1 MQQMMRMRGL
11 MVRGAIWVGVT
22 AVVAASVAA
31 LAQIS
36 VQGPQDANQK
46 QVFLVRKDVSECSG
60 TDVPNV
66 DSPLVGGNVVVTRLD
81 DGTTSAKVAMTAKP
95 STTYQFS
102 LKCVRV
108 LGNITTDEEGVAI
121 VTLAYPTNSVGNVYA
136 FEMHPEG
143 APPGNRFQSA
153 QVAF

>member
-1 MQQMMRMRGL
+1 MPSLVVFHFFADAQMMRMRGL

-66 DSPLVGGNVVVTRLD
+66 DSPLVGGNIVVTRLD
-81 DGTTSAKVAMTAKP
+81 DGTQARR
-95 STTYQFS
+95 S
-102 LKCVRV
+102 L
-108 LGNITTDEEGVAI
+108 
-121 VTLAYPTNSVGNVYA
+121 
-136 FEMHPEG
+136 
-143 APPGNRFQSA
+143 
-153 QVAF
+153 

>member
-36 VQGPQDANQK
+36 VEGPQDENQR
-46 QVFLVRKDVSECSG
+46 QVVLVRKDVSECSG
-60 TDVPNV
+60 SDVPNV
-66 DSPLVGGNVVVTRLD
+66 DTPLVGGNVVVTRLR
-81 DGTTSAKVAMTAKP
+81 DGTTSAEVAITAKP
-95 STTYQFS
+95 NTTYQFF
-102 LKCVRV
+102 LKCVRR
-108 LGNITTDEEGVAI
+108 LGDITTDDEGVAI
-121 VTLAYPTNSVGNVYA
+121 VSFAYPTNSVGNTYA

-143 APPGNRFQSA
+143 APPGNRYQSA

>member
-22 AVVAASVAA
+22 AVVATSVAA

-36 VQGPQDANQK
+36 VQGPQDPNQK
-46 QVFLVRKDVSECSG
+46 QVFLVRKDVSESSG
-60 TDVPNV
+60 SDVPNV
-66 DSPLVGGNVVVTRLD
+66 DPPLAGGNAVVTRLT

-95 STTYQFS
+95 SDILVLSQMRSGAREHNDGRGY
-102 LKCVRV
+102 LCVP
-108 LGNITTDEEGVAI
+108 DEFCREW
-121 VTLAYPTNSVGNVYA
+121 YA
-136 FEMHPEG
+136 FEMHSEG
-143 APPGNRFQSA
+143 APPGDRHQSA